1 MRGCVWQ
8 HVRYLTRMHT
18 QSDVILFNVSLL
30 SMMYVL
36 HGPSLLL
43 EHFCHVDSLLG
54 LHLLSALPILLICV
68 RGQRYSPACPCPPG
82 HQSGREACFSD
93 APLTLDVWF
102 HGLKHRALLTHSV
115 EIRQRLRLGIRETIV
130 TNKLRVAE
138 WKLCILSQR
147 SCRDIMVSDKF
158 LGRVLAP
165 LTGAPFLFKLNTK

>member
-1 MRGCVWQ
+1 MWQ
-8 HVRYLTRMHT
+8 HVRYLTRIHT
-18 QSDVILFNVSLL
+18 RSDVILFNVSLL
-30 SMMYVL
+30 SMMCM

-54 LHLLSALPILLICV
+54 LHLLSTLPILLICV
-68 RGQRYSPACPCPPG
+68 RGQRYSPACPRPPG

-102 HGLKHRALLTHSV
+102 HGSKHRALLTHSV
-115 EIRQRLRLGIRETIV
+115 EIRQRLQLGIRETIV

-165 LTGAPFLFKLNTK
+165 LTGAPFLFKLDTK